1 MIFFSNIKYWL
12 FKYKRYLIA
21 LYYQPKLFHRC
32 RACWWVQ
39 ASLSVPSLASR
50 KRKLFISLLIAVVLT
65 SDSGPS
71 LLLVCMFCCWWNQIL
86 NPGASSSKCCIAFS
100 NIPCLC
106 YLIHIMLVSS
116 WILELHPG
124 GEKNKF
130 WAQQLAWRNGW
141 SVKASPGNRTS
152 TDQRPRGESEEASWV
167 GEES

>member
-1 MIFFSNIKYWL
+1 MIYDFFSNIKYWL

-65 SDSGPS
+65 SDSGP

-86 NPGASSSKCCIAFS
+86 NPGASST
-100 NIPCLC
+100 
-106 YLIHIMLVSS
+106 SS
-116 WILELHPG
+116 RWREEQILSSD
-124 GEKNKF
+124 
-130 WAQQLAWRNGW
+130 RSSTT
-141 SVKASPGNRTS
+141 SVKKWMVCQNKSRKQNKHGSKTKRRIGRSKLSWRRKLSVCFAKM
-152 TDQRPRGESEEASWV
+152 EKSEHKLVW
-167 GEES
+167 